1 MSAVQKVGG
10 GLVEISAV
18 ATIIGAP
25 IAEALM
31 HGLKGACGMV
41 WAPVSCFGQI
51 HVAKACLS
59 ASVPDWLR
67 EAMGLRNGVV
77 DKAIGVML
85 PIDQAKQS
93 KNRVDLGDAC
103 AIRVASQRSNDIAVF
118 DGTSRGTSSRRKRA
132 LATNFDKGLR
142 QLFRETYTR
151 GPLQWFENKAMAVF
165 TLDQNSKLVLDTV
178 QATDRGEAILVH
190 HYLPD
195 VDGLTPGWKD
205 WAVLLAS
212 LVKLLEVFCLWRL
225 GSKNLWY
232 WTMIGWAHA
241 FAAAIV
247 LQSSG
252 LGRDHPLRS
261 NQDIL
266 AGVLPTAIHAGE
278 AGKLIIGI
286 PSTVRRHPLWKTS
299 MVLGTIFNSVGL
311 FGIFIFLN
319 QEPTTTIYIW
329 ISFQVLW
336 LISRSVTYYFVEG
349 AAAGKQSVVVGKNW
363 EECTIESRQHVMTLL
378 SELSKHQITIH
389 PRGIHAYSEDS
400 VSWQRLSTYFEQ
412 VDWIFTNSLPD
423 MAFDRIHQTLD
434 IKAVTGDP
442 LIRSAVWFTGANMNN
457 SELYDAAVAFISVG
471 GALLAVP
478 CIRVYACECLFY
490 GLRERGAP
498 HVDCN
503 KLEWLYFFPID
514 TRDGDRWIYARSVS
528 GVGSSTSEVLTD
540 DELHRRFELGRWKIS
555 LRSLAEL
562 RAALVVSRDAAPLLM
577 GLVKG
582 CFDKRQKEKGPLG
595 AVNPKD

>member
-1 MSAVQKVGG
+1 MNPAERVGG

-41 WAPVSCFGQI
+41 WAPVSSFGQI

-67 EAMGLRNGVV
+67 EAMGLRNAVV

-118 DGTSRGTSSRRKRA
+118 DGTSRGTSSNRERT
-132 LATNFDKGLR
+132 LATQFDKGLR
-142 QLFRETYTR
+142 QVFRETYTR
-151 GPLQWFENKAMAVF
+151 GPLQWFESKAMAVF

-190 HYLPD
+190 QYLPD
-195 VDGLTPGWKD
+195 VDGIIPGWKD
-205 WAVLLAS
+205 WAILLAS

-225 GSKNLWY
+225 GSKDLWY

-241 FAAAIV
+241 FVAAIV

-252 LGRDHPLRS
+252 LGRDHPLKS

-266 AGVLPTAIHAGE
+266 AGVLPTPIHAGE
-278 AGKLIIGI
+278 DGKLIIGI
-286 PSTVRRHPLWKTS
+286 PSTVRRHSLWKTS
-299 MVLGTIFNSVGL
+299 MIVGTIFNSVGL

-319 QEPTTTIYIW
+319 QEPATIIYIW
-329 ISFQVLW
+329 IGFQGLW
-336 LISRSVTYYFVEG
+336 LISRSVIYYFVEG
-349 AAAGKQSVVVGKNW
+349 AAAGRQSVVVGKTW
-363 EECTIESRQHVMTLL
+363 EERTIENRQHAMTLL
-378 SELSKHQITIH
+378 SELSKYRITIH
-389 PRGIHAYSEDS
+389 PRGA
-400 VSWQRLSTYFEQ
+400 
-412 VDWIFTNSLPD
+412 DWIFTGSLPETV
-423 MAFDRIHQTLD
+423 FDRIHQSVE

-471 GALLAVP
+471 DALLAVP

-490 GLRERGAP
+490 GLRERGAS

-503 KLEWLYFFPID
+503 KLEWLYFFPTN

-562 RAALVVSRDAAPLLM
+562 RAALVVSRDAAPLLIE
-577 GLVKG
+577 LVKG
-582 CFDKRQKEKGPLG
+582 CFDKHQKEKSPLG
-595 AVNPKD
+595 AVSREGIVNQKD